1 MNRASPSFI
10 RGFFAGV
17 FSLGAIMSTGA
28 LVMPIGDAAIRTLA
42 AVNLPVAIVLILAL
56 YRREVRA
63 LKAGAA

>member
-10 RGFFAGV
+10 RGFFVGV
-17 FSLGAIMSTGA
+17 FFLGAVVSMGA
-28 LVMPIGDAAIRTLA
+28 LVMPIGDPAMRTLA
-42 AVNLPVAIVLILAL
+42 AVNLPVNVVLILGI